1 MNVDFGLEL
10 EKVREGNESFR
21 DLLQEKI

>member
-10 EKVREGNESFR
+10 EKVREGSESFR